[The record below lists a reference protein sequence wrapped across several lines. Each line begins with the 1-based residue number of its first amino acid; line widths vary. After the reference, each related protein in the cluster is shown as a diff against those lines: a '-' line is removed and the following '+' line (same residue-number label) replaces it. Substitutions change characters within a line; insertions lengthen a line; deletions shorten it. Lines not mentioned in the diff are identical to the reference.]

1 MALVWDIT
9 WPTQSQ
15 LLVAL
20 KLADHAHNDGSSIY
34 PAKASI
40 ARQAQCSESTVSNA
54 LRALR
59 NCGMLHV
66 VQEGGSG
73 PRSPTIY
80 RFNVE
85 LLEALAGIK
94 AELLGGADAIEISE
108 ELYQQGL
115 ENKGS
120 TVAPLETLRGQSEV
134 AKGSTESA
142 KGSKALTP
150 NHHLRTTNKE
160 PPGAQGSNFDF
171 EVKRP
176 LATFTVTKSS
186 VQWSAWLKWLIEKGR
201 TDIAEQ
207 MDGLS
212 EVVVFGGRWPN
223 ADSPLPKLPK
233 AALTEKSKR
242 MSGDAA

>member
-1 MALVWDIT
+1 MTMVWEIT

-59 NCGMLHV
+59 NCGMLCV

-94 AELLGGADAIEISE
+94 AQLEGGADTIEISD
-108 ELYQQGL
+108 ELFQKAI

-120 TVAPLETLRGQSEV
+120 TVAPLDELRGQPSV
-134 AKGSTESA
+134 SKGSTERA
-142 KGSKALTP
+142 KGSIALTP

-160 PPGAQGSNFDF
+160 PSTRAGLKIGFGS
-171 EVKRP
+171 EV
-176 LATFTVTKSS
+176 AANGYTITKADYPEE
-186 VQWSAWLKWLIEKGR
+186 VAAWRRYANHRGGHDMRKIVKLIDTHGFAVVPSLMPPE
-201 TDIAEQ
+201 
-207 MDGLS
+207 DGLS
-212 EVVVFGGRWPN
+212 E
-223 ADSPLPKLPK
+223 
-233 AALTEKSKR
+233 KSKR
-242 MSGDAA
+242 IIGDAA